1 MRLMAPVALC
11 EQARNATRHI
21 RQDVTTH
28 LMKTENWENIKWIFE
43 RDGAL
48 RDIYVQNVE
57 ISDWKNVVDLLNSE
71 YKLTFGIDE
80 MNLSDKI
87 DFEYVKTMFADET
100 GELERK
106 SATIDLCGIVVKC
119 YFFLEDQIE
128 FDLWPEDIKT
138 ENELNF
144 VLTFLSSLSSKLKKQ
159 VTLCG
164 ENQPEFPLIKIDTK
178 NGIKK
183 VLTEKEA
190 KNLWKVSE
198 SNVSG
203 FTKLKSKIIMKY
215 FPKIFEKRIMESATR
230 EYKSTPKEKNV
241 W

>member
-1 MRLMAPVALC
+1 MR
-11 EQARNATRHI
+11 
-21 RQDVTTH
+21 
-28 LMKTENWENIKWIFE
+28 NWKDIEWIFE
-43 RDGAL
+43 KDGAL
-48 RDIYVQNVE
+48 RDIYVQNAT
-57 ISDWKNVVDLLNSE
+57 ISDWKKVVNLLNSD
-71 YKLTFGIDE
+71 YKLTFGACED
-80 MNLSDKI
+80 NLTNKI

-106 SATIDLCGIVVKC
+106 SATIDLNGIIVKC

-144 VLTFLSSLSSKLKKQ
+144 VLNFLSSLSSKLKKE

-164 ENQPEFPLIKIDTK
+164 ENQPEFPLIKIDSK
-178 NGIKK
+178 NGIEKI
-183 VLTEKEA
+183 LTEKDAE
-190 KNLWKVSE
+190 NLWKKSDQ
-198 SNVSG
+198 NVNR
-203 FTKLKSKIIMKY
+203 FTKLKSKIIMKF
-215 FPKIFEKRIMESATR
+215 FPKLFEKKVLESANR